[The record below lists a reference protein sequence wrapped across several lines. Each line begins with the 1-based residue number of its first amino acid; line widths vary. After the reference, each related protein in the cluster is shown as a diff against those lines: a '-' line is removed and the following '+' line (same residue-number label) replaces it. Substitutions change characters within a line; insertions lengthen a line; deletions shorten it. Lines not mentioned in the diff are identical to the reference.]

1 MILKKNDFLKTNKKP
16 RPRKSLNI
24 FSRLRNLRKV
34 IFVNGSEVNS
44 GDVDNGIPE
53 LYLPHIQIILSSD
66 NPA

>member
-1 MILKKNDFLKTNKKP
+1 M
-16 RPRKSLNI
+16 
-24 FSRLRNLRKV
+24 NLRKV

-53 LYLPHIQIILSSD
+53 FYLPDIQIILSSD